1 MNEPWPPPGAPDL
14 SGAFKKAHDNE
25 KEAPPKEAG
34 RLTDA
39 PRQILVPPGISRS
52 AAPPLPGLGSP
63 PPQKA
68 EEQRMARIARM
79 QQELKARDDTGRGD
93 QREQSR

>member
-1 MNEPWPPPGAPDL
+1 M

-25 KEAPPKEAG
+25 KDAPPKEAG

-52 AAPPLPGLGSP
+52 AAPPLPGLGTP

-68 EEQRMARIARM
+68 EEQRLARIEKM
-79 QQELKARDDTGRGD
+79 KQNLKARDDPGRQD